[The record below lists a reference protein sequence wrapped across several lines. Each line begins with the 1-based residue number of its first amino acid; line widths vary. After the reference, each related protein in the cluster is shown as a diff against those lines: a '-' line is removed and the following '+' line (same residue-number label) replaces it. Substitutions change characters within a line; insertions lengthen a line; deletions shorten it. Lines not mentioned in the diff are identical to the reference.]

1 MHSYMVGLVWG
12 PFLEWQGSIHA
23 LNSSFQ
29 LSGEGGRAMSPAY
42 CTCLL
47 GLPFPHHLTW
57 LSNQFHSLSGQGQS
71 CIHSQS
77 LRGQNRPPTLLE
89 TNQFSWLQLG
99 GLAEVGRAAAKAA
112 GRSCGPRGHT
122 HGMNGRVCVQTRLLP
137 HMLCCKEALPF
148 LHPLF
153 LDLG

>member
-1 MHSYMVGLVWG
+1 M
-12 PFLEWQGSIHA
+12 
-23 LNSSFQ
+23 NSSFQ
-29 LSGEGGRAMSPAY
+29 LSGEGGRATSPAY

-71 CIHSQS
+71 SSHSRS
-77 LRGQNRPPTLLE
+77 LSGQNRPPTLLE

-99 GLAEVGRAAAKAA
+99 GMAEVGRAAAKAA

-122 HGMNGRVCVQTRLLP
+122 HGTVGYVFQDGFFPTCSVAKRPCRFLTPSSWIWVSPVTCFCQQNMKKVT
-137 HMLCCKEALPF
+137 LCNF
-148 LHPLF
+148 
-153 LDLG
+153 

>member
-1 MHSYMVGLVWG
+1 MVGLVWG

-71 CIHSQS
+71 SIHSQS